1 LPYQR
6 PALAFPRDQALGVQR
21 NMSQTNLSAG
31 PSSLSNVPPWPSFE
45 PSAAGAMGSN
55 DIFEELAML
64 DSIEPSGQNP
74 QFMQNLGF
82 GPDLDLAEF
91 FGSDYQPSNPLLTYM
106 QPQHGS
112 KPGGNFG

>member
-1 LPYQR
+1 MQPLQ
-6 PALAFPRDQALGVQR
+6 
-21 NMSQTNLSAG
+21 SQTTSQSLDQHTGFNPVNVTEGLAPLITAQSW
-31 PSSLSNVPPWPSFE
+31 SSFDPNAE
-45 PSAAGAMGSN
+45 GAMPGH

-106 QPQHGS
+106 QPQSGHT
-112 KPGGNFG
+112 PGGELG